1 MFMQIFSAVKKNE
14 SLVQS
19 KVLIKN
25 KFNNFNANILKNIRI
40 TQHS

>member
-1 MFMQIFSAVKKNE
+1 MQIFSAVKKNE

>member
-25 KFNNFNANILKNIRI
+25 KFNNFNVNILKNIRI